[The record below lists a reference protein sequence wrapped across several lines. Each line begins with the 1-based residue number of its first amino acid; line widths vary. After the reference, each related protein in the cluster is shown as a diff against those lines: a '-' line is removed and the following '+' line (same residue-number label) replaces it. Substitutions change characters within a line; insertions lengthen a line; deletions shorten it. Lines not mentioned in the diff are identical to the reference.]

1 MNWAEKKKVSNKHD
15 VYTEHMKVYYD
26 ESDQLLSNNER
37 RTCGSHNFE
46 CFTENQKTDVFKY
59 SFFPTS
65 I

>member
-15 VYTEHMKVYYD
+15 VYTEHKKVHYD

-46 CFTENQKTDVFKY
+46 CFTENQ
-59 SFFPTS
+59 
-65 I
+65 